1 MTKLETGGRS
11 ACNAGDQNTF
21 NVGKGVGLDVFSLH
35 HLLIPGWTALGFLVI
50 SEQLQANEH
59 CEHVLLL
66 LSW

>member
-21 NVGKGVGLDVFSLH
+21 NVGKGVGLDVFYPFETIYTRMDGS
-35 HLLIPGWTALGFLVI
+35 WNLVT
-50 SEQLQANEH
+50 SEQSQANEH

-66 LSW
+66 SL